1 MTKEA
6 DNQESP
12 TSPPKTGGGGVWA
25 AVLMAIGVILL
36 LNNLNLL
43 SWEIW
48 VLLWQF
54 WPVILILA
62 GIQIIL
68 GKSTLAKFIMVIVTL
83 AVIAFITALALAP
96 TELGIDRWLKKNFPQ
111 LPEIRIPDKWE
122 EEELNQL
129 TLPPRYFFRY
139 QHHRFSL

>member
-6 DNQESP
+6 DNQELP
-12 TSPPKTGGGGVWA
+12 PSPPKTGGGGVWA

-48 VLLWQF
+48 VSLWQF

-68 GKSTLAKFIMVIVTL
+68 GKSTPTKLIMVMVTL
-83 AVIAFITALALAP
+83 AVIAFITAISLAS
-96 TELGIDRWLKKNFPQ
+96 TEPSFDRWLKKNFPQ
-111 LPEIRIPDKWE
+111 LPEIRIPEPE
-122 EEELNQL
+122 EEGLGKL
-129 TLPPRYFFRY
+129 TSPPGYFLQY
-139 QHHRFSL
+139 QHQQFSL